1 MNASDTAYKESHICS
16 YSYFPNWLGSSR
28 DGINAMQP
36 TEQPVEFMDSLAEP
50 VVKCFEAYG
59 VSTYPGMLGSVNK
72 AGKWYP
78 MYSFSN
84 TMTTATPG
92 GVAWTKMGE
101 VKHEWLP
108 KIVMMDNF
116 DDAWEQYMEVYSACK
131 PEDFISE
138 MQAELDRRVAQ

>member
-1 MNASDTAYKESHICS
+1 
-16 YSYFPNWLGSSR
+16 
-28 DGINAMQP
+28 
-36 TEQPVEFMDSLAEP
+36 
-50 VVKCFEAYG
+50 
-59 VSTYPGMLGSVNK
+59 
-72 AGKWYP
+72 
-78 MYSFSN
+78 
-84 TMTTATPG
+84 MTTATPG